1 MASQQDLTNVAIS
14 SGYATLIHTEESSGV
29 SSSFTTLYDGDGTL
43 IPMAFATTG
52 VKIID
57 GSYDFD
63 IASHDGTNGLKLG
76 GTLVTTSA
84 TELNL
89 LDGITAGT
97 VSASKFL
104 LVDSNKDLT
113 GIRNLTG
120 TGTAQFANFTSTG
133 NSSIGDSVAN
143 DTVAFNATI
152 TTNLV
157 FEGSTANDYE
167 TTLAITDPTADR
179 TWTIPDSSD
188 TFVGL
193 ATTDTLTNKTLTAPD
208 INTPDIDGGTV
219 DAITSLTVA
228 NNVDIGS
235 YDLRAGTLTA
245 DGLTSG
251 RVVFAGTNGVLSDD
265 SDLSFSGAT
274 LSATNMTSSGTVTY
288 GSLSDGSITVTAF
301 VDEDGMDSNSATLV
315 PTQQSVKAY
324 VDAQVTA
331 QDLDFQGDS
340 GGALNID
347 LDSETL
353 DIAGG
358 TGIDTVGSSNTLT
371 VAIDSTVATLAGSQ
385 TLSNKTL
392 ASPVITTQFNIGSA
406 TITEAELEIL
416 DGANTTT
423 AELNI
428 IDGDTSATSTTLAD
442 ADRVVVNDNGTM
454 VQVALTDFETY
465 FETALDTLSN
475 VTTVGAVDS
484 GSLTSGFG
492 NISIGSSTITNT
504 GAVDLGATTV
514 DSLSV
519 SDGNITNV
527 GSIALDSISADDT
540 SIQFNSPIDFNSQNM
555 TEVDIDSGTI
565 DGATIATSNI
575 TVGSGKTLDVSAGTL
590 TLADNQ
596 ISGDKVEGGT
606 IAGTTITALTTAGI
620 TASGNLDIGS
630 HGFRASTLTADSQ
643 TSGRVAIYGTNG
655 LLTEDSDL
663 TFSGSTLSATNVNIS
678 GTLTTTGSVQ
688 EVSTTNLNVEDPLIL
703 LNKYDSQP
711 SNNAFDAGFV
721 IKRGSG
727 DSGPANV
734 AMIWDESANTFS
746 LIDTSE
752 DGTTAGN
759 VSITDYE
766 NLRVGALTA
775 DDASTFTST
784 ISTATGSTIGNLT
797 FANGSITDSSG
808 AISFGNENLSTS
820 GTLGAGAI
828 TGTSFVIGSA
838 DIGEAEL
845 EILDGATV
853 TTAELNIMDG
863 DTSATS
869 TTVADADRVVMNDG
883 GTMKQ
888 VAVTDLSA
896 YFDDE
901 ITAMPNLASV
911 GTLTALQVDNINING
926 NTIISSDTN
935 GHINLTPNG
944 SGEVNISKVDIDA
957 GTIDGATIATSDV
970 TVGSGKTL
978 DVSGGTLT
986 LADDQIPMA
995 KTAIVAGTGISLST
1009 NTLNVDASQTGLESL
1024 LNASLVAGRDA
1035 DNQIKFSTD
1044 DQIIFRVAGGDGVT
1058 MKASGEIEATS
1069 LDISGAVASSSLT
1082 TTGNI
1087 GVGSTST
1094 TSPSSASRTLRI
1106 QHDTGSASLVLCGD
1120 NNSESAWDILANV
1133 DGALEIRKN
1142 NYPQLNM
1149 VGGTG
1154 VRIEAGGSG
1163 ATAGS
1168 PGATLHTA
1176 HSSSTAYNGG
1186 AEILES
1192 AIIQN
1197 TNGSDGSGVN
1207 NVASLGLQVASGATS
1222 QGFINYVRTGD
1233 NTGDFTFSQRTGSS
1247 SYAEH
1252 MRIASGGNVGIGT
1265 TSPAYTLD
1273 LASSDAIVSQFTGSS
1288 GETILSLDNTST
1300 NGDKWYL
1307 ISGGSGG
1314 SFSGGKFGIYNAD
1327 TTTAVAT
1334 FTNSGNVGIG
1344 TTSPA
1349 GLLEVE
1355 NSSGDCNVYIT
1366 AENAS
1371 NSRLYFGDQADVGA
1385 GFVDYD
1391 HNGNTMK
1398 LGTNGTTRLTV
1409 GTDLFYFNGNVGIN
1423 ETSPLNKFY
1432 VVETESK
1439 AVAAF
1444 YNTRN
1449 PSSSPPHGVDI
1460 NFAYTPDNTTSYFVR
1475 GQDNLSTG
1483 SPVAEFHIYSDGSFA
1498 QSSDRRMKEN
1508 IVDSANTL
1516 DKVNKLKVKDY
1527 NKINDS
1533 SKKKHIGFIAQELQE
1548 VFPHLVIEAED
1559 EAKTLQIY
1567 KIGIVPLLVKAVQE
1581 LSAKVEALENA

>member
-957 GTIDGATIATSDV
+957 GTIDGATIATFDV
-970 TVGSGKTL
+970 TVGL
-978 DVSGGTLT
+978 
-986 LADDQIPMA
+986 
-995 KTAIVAGTGISLST
+995 
-1009 NTLNVDASQTGLESL
+1009 
-1024 LNASLVAGRDA
+1024 
-1035 DNQIKFSTD
+1035 
-1044 DQIIFRVAGGDGVT
+1044 
-1058 MKASGEIEATS
+1058 
-1069 LDISGAVASSSLT
+1069 
-1082 TTGNI
+1082 
-1087 GVGSTST
+1087 
-1094 TSPSSASRTLRI
+1094 
-1106 QHDTGSASLVLCGD
+1106 
-1120 NNSESAWDILANV
+1120 
-1133 DGALEIRKN
+1133 RKN
-1142 NYPQLNM
+1142 F
-1149 VGGTG
+1149 
-1154 VRIEAGGSG
+1154 RCI
-1163 ATAGS
+1163 
-1168 PGATLHTA
+1168 
-1176 HSSSTAYNGG
+1176 
-1186 AEILES
+1186 
-1192 AIIQN
+1192 
-1197 TNGSDGSGVN
+1197 
-1207 NVASLGLQVASGATS
+1207 
-1222 QGFINYVRTGD
+1222 R
-1233 NTGDFTFSQRTGSS
+1233 
-1247 SYAEH
+1247 
-1252 MRIASGGNVGIGT
+1252 
-1265 TSPAYTLD
+1265 
-1273 LASSDAIVSQFTGSS
+1273 
-1288 GETILSLDNTST
+1288 
-1300 NGDKWYL
+1300 WY
-1307 ISGGSGG
+1307 I
-1314 SFSGGKFGIYNAD
+1314 D
-1327 TTTAVAT
+1327 
-1334 FTNSGNVGIG
+1334 
-1344 TTSPA
+1344 
-1349 GLLEVE
+1349 
-1355 NSSGDCNVYIT
+1355 
-1366 AENAS
+1366 
-1371 NSRLYFGDQADVGA
+1371 
-1385 GFVDYD
+1385 
-1391 HNGNTMK
+1391 
-1398 LGTNGTTRLTV
+1398 
-1409 GTDLFYFNGNVGIN
+1409 
-1423 ETSPLNKFY
+1423 
-1432 VVETESK
+1432 
-1439 AVAAF
+1439 
-1444 YNTRN
+1444 
-1449 PSSSPPHGVDI
+1449 
-1460 NFAYTPDNTTSYFVR
+1460 
-1475 GQDNLSTG
+1475 
-1483 SPVAEFHIYSDGSFA
+1483 
-1498 QSSDRRMKEN
+1498 
-1508 IVDSANTL
+1508 
-1516 DKVNKLKVKDY
+1516 
-1527 NKINDS
+1527 
-1533 SKKKHIGFIAQELQE
+1533 
-1548 VFPHLVIEAED
+1548 
-1559 EAKTLQIY
+1559 
-1567 KIGIVPLLVKAVQE
+1567 
-1581 LSAKVEALENA
+1581 